1 MALAG
6 VVVNVQVRSG
16 GEGVIKMIRVK
27 LLKVMMMMM
36 LLKMVLEMMIEVT
49 VVG

>member
-1 MALAG
+1 MVLAG

-27 LLKVMMMMM
+27 LLKMMMM